1 MTMNL
6 IWLKTISVLATLT
19 TLFFSVQVKAEA
31 KQLASEIVNPL
42 ASEAKL
48 KNGELLY
55 VDFWA
60 SWCVPC
66 RKSFPWMNE
75 LVSKYRDKGLKVI
88 AVNLDAEKSLANE
101 FLKKYP
107 ANFPVIYDP
116 NGKLATAFD
125 VQGMPSSFII
135 DSNGKI
141 LKSQKGFKTRLISEY
156 EKKIANVLNS
166 VNQKN

>member
-1 MTMNL
+1 MKMNL

-19 TLFFSVQVKAEA
+19 TLFLSVQVKAEV
-31 KQLASEIVNPL
+31 KQLASDIVSPL
-42 ASEAKL
+42 VSEAKL

-66 RKSFPWMNE
+66 RKSFPWMNAM
-75 LVSKYRDKGLKVI
+75 VSKYQDKGLRVL
-88 AVNLDAEKSLANE
+88 AVNLDVEKSLADE

-107 ANFPVIYDP
+107 PNFPVIYDP
-116 NGKLATAFD
+116 KGKLATAFD

-135 DSNGKI
+135 DSNGQI
-141 LKSQKGFKTRLISEY
+141 LNSQKGFKTRLVAEY
-156 EKKIANVLNS
+156 EKKIAKVLKTLNL
-166 VNQKN
+166 KN